1 MGMSDRQ
8 LLWRVELPL
17 AMPEIIAGL
26 RIATVSTVAL
36 ATLAVFAGGD
46 GLGNELIGGSNL
58 TFRTGVLMA
67 GGAAILIA
75 ITFDLL
81 LVLAQRVLAP
91 WRRVR
96 PV

>member
-1 MGMSDRQ
+1 M
-8 LLWRVELPL
+8 
-17 AMPEIIAGL
+17 
-26 RIATVSTVAL
+26 STVAL

-46 GLGNELIGGSNL
+46 GLGQELVGGSNL
-58 TFRTGVLMA
+58 TFKTGVIIA
-67 GGAAILIA
+67 GGMAILIA

-81 LVLAQRVLAP
+81 LVLTQRMLAP